1 MVRNQ
6 VALKEGL
13 SSTKFG
19 LEQPTP
25 SDYGRPWPGVK
36 VPGRSR
42 VYIMYIPTTK
52 GQEMNKKWCL
62 LKASDIGPM
71 GRGQSGK
78 KKVYEI
84 IVTDSTL
91 RCEWGM
97 AEKIKRQSSVQVYYS
112 PQAALAAAYEK
123 LYAKQ
128 DRGYTIAY
136 AA

>member
-1 MVRNQ
+1 LYN
-6 VALKEGL
+6 
-13 SSTKFG
+13 
-19 LEQPTP
+19 
-25 SDYGRPWPGVK
+25 DYIKQTLDNDERT
-36 VPGRSR
+36 
-42 VYIMYIPTTK
+42 I
-52 GQEMNKKWCL
+52 MNKKWCL
-62 LKASDIGPM
+62 LNASDCGPM

-97 AEKIKRQSSVQVYYS
+97 AEKTKRQSSVQVYRT

-128 DRGYTIAY
+128 DRGYQIAY
-136 AA
+136 AV